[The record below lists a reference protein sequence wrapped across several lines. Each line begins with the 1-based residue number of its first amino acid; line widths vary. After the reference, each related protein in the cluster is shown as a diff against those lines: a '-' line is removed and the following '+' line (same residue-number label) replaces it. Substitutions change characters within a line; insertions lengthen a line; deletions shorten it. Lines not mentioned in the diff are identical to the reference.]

1 MKNEREVSTM
11 MSRVVSLNDRFVHCS
26 SLKREIGEAIV
37 EAENGY
43 LLFLNRRYPVD
54 MFEFNKFPE
63 LNHIKE
69 ALEESID
76 SLAINGSVNKQETY
90 AYFPDR
96 EISSFNTDCL
106 IDLADFKDKYLN
118 DYKLDVNSTYFY
130 LTYNQEKLPDY
141 IDERLDMFELLKEI
155 YSFASNPII
164 QSVLI
169 SISDTP
175 QQGLRPLLE
184 RILRENGND
193 YEVARTVTVIGKLH
207 EEDINGSLYMKNM
220 KSQLQLNGIK
230 YNEAKKKEKEAI
242 HRVMMNVFDIPD
254 SRKAQN
260 TVTYDPYDVVGFD
273 FDPSKISPEI
283 HKPFNKRQI
292 PFVSKI
298 HPKEHFLLDLH
309 EIDDSNNMV
318 IIEGSKEYQLA
329 KQIMLRDTMLNGTK
343 NVIFDGHYKMRTFV
357 EKIDGEVVEFF
368 RNPYEKQHFLNLFD
382 DVDDS
387 SYYSFKNNIDTL
399 IRAAWS
405 EKSSNVMVY
414 VRDALYQ
421 ALENDSISLS
431 SLTLEKLIDMAVMS
445 YKSTN
450 ADNKDAQ
457 DAYYVLHLMKNQ
469 LRDND
474 LSIFLKE
481 TTINFSNPFVYFEA
495 AHASKSIK
503 VASKLIMHYFMRR
516 FGQDCHIRFWFFD
529 YPEDMVEQGKVYRA
543 HKERNFSVAYV
554 TNNLKADIQ
563 GLNATHFFV
572 DSYVDKGSL
581 KYLPKSERLHD
592 KKSLG
597 GLYINK
603 TLNYYD
609 ETTFFKFVGDK
620 ERELLSN
627 RTYQR

>member
-1 MKNEREVSTM
+1 M

-26 SLKREIGEAIV
+26 SLKREIGKAIV

-184 RILRENGND
+184 RILREDGND

-207 EEDINGSLYMKNM
+207 DDDINDSYMQSM
-220 KSQLQLNGIK
+220 ISQLQLKGIE
-230 YNEAKKKEKEAI
+230 YNEATRKEKGAI
-242 HRVMMNVFDIPD
+242 YWGMMNVFDIPD
-254 SRKAQN
+254 SRKVQN

-283 HKPFNKRQI
+283 HKSFNKRQI
-292 PFVSKI
+292 PFVSNI
-298 HPKEHFLLDLH
+298 HTREHFLLDLH
-309 EIDDSNNMV
+309 EADGSNNMV

-343 NVIFDGHYKMRTFV
+343 NVIFDRHYKMRTFV
-357 EKIDGEVVEFF
+357 EKINGEVVEFF

-382 DVDDS
+382 GIDDS
-387 SYYSFKNNIDTL
+387 SYYSFTSNIDTL
-399 IRAAWS
+399 IQEAWS
-405 EKSSNVMVY
+405 EKSSSVMVY
-414 VRDALYQ
+414 VRNALYQ
-421 ALENDSISLS
+421 ALKDESTDLS
-431 SLTLEKLIDMAVMS
+431 QLTLEKLIDTAVKS

-450 ADNKDAQ
+450 ADNKDEQ

-469 LRDND
+469 LKDND

-481 TTINFSNPFVYFEA
+481 TTIDFSNPFVYFEA
-495 AHASKSIK
+495 AHASKNLRVK
-503 VASKLIMHYFMRR
+503 SKLIMHYFMRR
-516 FGQDCHIRFWFFD
+516 FGQDSHIRFWFFG

-543 HKERNFSVAYV
+543 HKEGNFSVAYV
-554 TNNLKADIQ
+554 TNNLEADIQ
-563 GLNATHFFV
+563 KLNATHFFV
-572 DSYVDKGSL
+572 DSHVDKGSL

-592 KKSLG
+592 NKRLG
-597 GLYINK
+597 GLYINDAP
-603 TLNYYD
+603 NYYD

-620 ERELLSN
+620 ESDLLSN